1 MRREKCIP
9 YSREKSQQKHPEMIQ
24 MLKSTDEDFKDAIII
39 TLSKNSKEMMIG
51 MSKPGES
58 QQRNENYKN

>member
-9 YSREKSQQKHPEMIQ
+9 YSREK
-24 MLKSTDEDFKDAIII
+24 KSIETSWNDSNVEINRWDFKDAIII
-39 TLSKNSKEMMIG
+39 TLSKNSKEMIG
-51 MSKPGES
+51 MSKHGES

>member
-1 MRREKCIP
+1 MVD
-9 YSREKSQQKHPEMIQ
+9 KSKMIQ
-24 MLKSTDEDFKDAIII
+24 MLKSIDEDFKDAIII

-51 MSKPGES
+51 MSKHGES